1 MTISGIRPIFIV
13 GVHRSGTTLLRYM
26 LGSHSRIYIPPESD
40 FIPYFFL
47 HAPARELGDEQVARI
62 LRTIFER
69 YRFVKEWKGNPP
81 DPVQFAR
88 SLPSRTPASL
98 LNALYSTYASQYGAE
113 RWGDK
118 TPIYASYIS
127 LIHQIFPAAQFLH
140 IIRDGRDAALS
151 MLDKYERD
159 EFHVDIFFAARNW
172 VRRIRSAQTAGLQL
186 GPKLYHELRYESLIE
201 DPEAE
206 LRAVCAFLG
215 ESYEPGM
222 VDFHRTAR
230 ERIPAD
236 SHFFS
241 NVRNPLSRHRIGR
254 WQQEMELA
262 DQRIVQFVAGGLLT
276 ELGYPLA
283 DLGPMPVSQ
292 MARLGLLAAKYFT
305 LQSGRRVLQALG
317 LFPPI

>member
-1 MTISGIRPIFIV
+1 MTFSKVRPIFIV

-26 LGSHSRIYIPPESD
+26 LGSHSLIYIPPESD
-40 FIPYFFL
+40 FIPYFFSRD
-47 HAPARELGDEQVARI
+47 PGGELSGEQVASN

-69 YRFVKEWKGNPP
+69 YRFVKEWQGDPP
-81 DPVQFAR
+81 DPAQFAR
-88 SLPSRTPASL
+88 SLPDRTPASFL
-98 LNALYSTYASQYGAE
+98 DALYSAYARQYGAV

-118 TPIYASYIS
+118 TPIYASYID
-127 LIHQIFPAAQFLH
+127 LIHEIFPGAQFLH

-172 VRRIRSAQTAGLQL
+172 VRRIRSAQAAGSRI
-186 GPKLYHELRYESLIE
+186 GPKLYYELRYESLID
-201 DPEAE
+201 DPETE

-215 ESYEPGM
+215 ESFEPGM
-222 VDFHRTAR
+222 IEYHQTAR

-241 NVRNPLSRHRIGR
+241 NVRNPLSRQRVGR
-254 WQQEMELA
+254 WRQGLDVA
-262 DQRIVQFVAGGLLT
+262 DQRLVQYVAGKLLT
-276 ELGYPLA
+276 ELGYALA
-283 DLGPMPVSQ
+283 DIGPMSVPERV
-292 MARLGLLAAKYFT
+292 RLAVLAVKYAT
-305 LQSGRRVLQALG
+305 LQSGRRVLQAFG